1 MKKKSNNQIAL
12 DRALDG
18 IDGMGV
24 LSLMAYMKGVVMQE
38 FDRDRNKILQYHLTG
53 YDDTALSNLDKARDK
68 FEEVYD
74 REFKKLYDQREQ
86 EYNEG
91 N

>member
-1 MKKKSNNQIAL
+1 MKKKSDNQIAL
-12 DRALDG
+12 DRALNDIDAMG
-18 IDGMGV
+18 I
-24 LSLMAYMKGVVMQE
+24 LSLMSYMKSVVVQE

-53 YDDTALSNLDKARDK
+53 YADTALSNLDKVRDK

-86 EYNEG
+86 E
-91 N
+91 